1 MKVYRHLDNFKEVSN
16 PIVTTGTF
24 DGLHIGHRKI
34 IHRIKE
40 LAQEKDGEHVV
51 LTFFP
56 HPRMV
61 LHPDDHDLKLL
72 NTLDEKVNLF
82 QDAGIDHLI
91 IHPFTKDFSRTTST
105 EFVRDILVDK
115 LKVNTLVIGYDH
127 HFGRNREGSMENLQ
141 ELRSLYNFQLEEIP
155 AQDIDDIKISSTK
168 IRNALE
174 NGEVDV
180 ANQYLGYDYFITG
193 TVVEGEKIGTQ
204 IGFPTANIFIEEKYK
219 LIPSHG
225 VYAVRVQLGEREF
238 SGMLNIGNRPTVN
251 GKKPSIEVHIFDFDE
266 EIYESPIRVSL
277 IKRIREEVKFESL
290 EDLKKQLFLDRN
302 KALNILM

>member
-1 MKVYRHLDNFKEVSN
+1 MKVYRHLDDFIEVPN

-40 LAQEKDGEHVV
+40 LALEKEGENVI

-72 NTLDEKVNLF
+72 NTLDEKVKLF
-82 QDAGIDHLI
+82 QEAGVNHLI
-91 IHPFTKDFSRTTST
+91 IQPFTKEFSRTTST

-141 ELRSLYNFQLEEIP
+141 ELKSLYNFQLEEIA
-155 AQDIDDIKISSTK
+155 AQDIDDINISSTK
-168 IRNALE
+168 IRNALAA
-174 NGEVDV
+174 GEVDI
-180 ANQYLGYDYFITG
+180 ANQYLGYEYFISG
-193 TVVEGEKIGTQ
+193 TVVEGEKIGSQ
-204 IGFPTANIFIEEKYK
+204 IGFPTANIYIEEKYK
-219 LIPSHG
+219 LIPSNG
-225 VYAVRVQLGEREF
+225 VYAVRIGLGERNF
-238 SGMLNIGNRPTVN
+238 SGMLNIGMRPTVN
-251 GKKPSIEVHIFDFDE
+251 GKKRSIEVHIFDFDE
-266 EIYESPIRVSL
+266 EIYESPINVSL
-277 IKRIREEVKFESL
+277 VKMIREEIKFESL